1 MDVTKLKEIR
11 DYFIHELE
19 RIYGEHG
26 EEYVWMNMR
35 DTYNWITEKI
45 KYLDSVIH
53 EHENNCH
60 KKEE

>member
-1 MDVTKLKEIR
+1 MDVNKLKEIR
-11 DYFIHELE
+11 DYFAQELE

-26 EEYVWMNMR
+26 EEYVWINMR
-35 DTYNWITEKI
+35 DTYNWINNKI

-53 EHENNCH
+53 ELENKD